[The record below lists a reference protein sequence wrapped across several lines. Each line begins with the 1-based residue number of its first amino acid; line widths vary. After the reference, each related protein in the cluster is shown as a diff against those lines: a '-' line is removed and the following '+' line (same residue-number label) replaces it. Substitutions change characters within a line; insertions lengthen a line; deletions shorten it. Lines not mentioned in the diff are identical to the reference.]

1 MRRRGVFGLRHGS
14 LREEGR
20 ARRELGRQVWGNGA
34 TSEAGVLAQNL
45 ETGAGSHGGG
55 VAADAPGRGRPIKD
69 TVQPPLL
76 RHLLLP
82 TCPAP

>member
-1 MRRRGVFGLRHGS
+1 MFGLRRGS

-69 TVQPPLL
+69 TVQPPPP
-76 RHLLLP
+76 RASSPPHLPCSLG
-82 TCPAP
+82 